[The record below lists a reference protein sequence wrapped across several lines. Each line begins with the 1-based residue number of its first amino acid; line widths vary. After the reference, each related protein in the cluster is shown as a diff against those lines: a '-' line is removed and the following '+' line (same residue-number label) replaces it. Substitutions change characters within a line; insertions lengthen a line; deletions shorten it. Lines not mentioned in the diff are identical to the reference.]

1 LNDSG
6 ATENEIA
13 WASRW
18 NNWPSDWYDDVADVG
33 AVAPAGSVP
42 ELCAAS
48 SPLIVTGEIC
58 EPALNPVD
66 GTGLAET
73 GAGLATS
80 NGLAEPWSKPV
91 DDAEDD
97 SDDVSD

>member
-1 LNDSG
+1 MNDSG

-33 AVAPAGSVP
+33 ALAPAGSVP

-48 SPLIVTGEIC
+48 NSLIVAGEIC
-58 EPALNPVD
+58 EPALKPV
-66 GTGLAET
+66 AET
-73 GAGLATS
+73 ELGEAGAGLATS
-80 NGLAEPWSKPV
+80 NGFAEP
-91 DDAEDD
+91 
-97 SDDVSD
+97 